1 MVLKPTPWVARF
13 EALLS
18 ASFVRKACLTMPEV
32 LQLDASVSASA
43 AEINAGRTL
52 AALYYPS
59 QQDLGILRRLIE
71 HALAYC
77 EQAYE
82 SETLYRNRIH
92 ASIHLR
98 NNSFS
103 NPICLTGLAGVG
115 KSQLLKAFCRLFSVT
130 RFQEAEG
137 LIEATMEGPISVTLQ
152 KNLRLKSYL
161 NDYINRDTPKA
172 RQVQLQDAI
181 YRFPHIAYTNGAPYI
196 LIDETQFQVGGNSMI
211 TIKNTLLQF
220 MEFGI
225 PLLFVANFSLIKL
238 LNRSPEQVRQRLLTR
253 PIELKR
259 DGAVSDDWKGYL
271 RCCDVS
277 LGDTIAPGT
286 LSEHDL
292 IHHYTGGIKR
302 FAVDLLKISYRK
314 AYGRKKPCPVTLDHI
329 REAFLSADYAVARYQ
344 IEAINAYVV
353 SQDERSEYHNPLKQ
367 SWTLEDGGISEAQQA
382 ARDEVARRASSAMMP
397 ATRDN
402 PSPTRAKALPKAAP
416 RPRRSKI
423 DTEDLKSN
431 ALRFGKGLYGR
442 SRT

>member
-1 MVLKPTPWVARF
+1 MALKPTPWIARF
-13 EALLS
+13 DALLS
-18 ASFVRKACLTMPEV
+18 TSFVRRACLVMPDV
-32 LQLDASVSASA
+32 LQLHASVSASA
-43 AEINAGRTL
+43 AEISAGRTL

-59 QQDLGILRRLIE
+59 QQDLSILRRLIE

-115 KSQLLKAFCRLFSVT
+115 KSQLLKAFCRLFST
-130 RFQEAEG
+130 KRFQDAEG
-137 LIEATMEGPISVTLQ
+137 LIEAPMEGPISVTLQ

-161 NDYINRDTPKA
+161 NDYINRDDPESG
-172 RQVQLQDAI
+172 QCQLQDAI
-181 YRFPHIAYTNGAPYI
+181 YRFPHLAYTNGAPYI

-259 DGAVSDDWKGYL
+259 DAATSDDWKGYL

-292 IHHYTGGIKR
+292 IHQYTGGIKR

-314 AYGRKKPCPVTLDHI
+314 AYDRKKPSPVTLDHI
-329 REAFLSADYAVARYQ
+329 KEAYLSADYAIARHQ
-344 IEAINAYVV
+344 VHAIDSYVV

-367 SWTLEDGGISEAQQA
+367 SSSLVDGGVSETEQA
-382 ARDEVARRASSAMMP
+382 AREEVARHASWALQRP
-397 ATRDN
+397 TRDN
-402 PSPTRAKALPKAAP
+402 SNPGHAKAPNKAAP
-416 RPRRSKI
+416 RPRRSNVG
-423 DTEDLKSN
+423 TEDLKIN

-442 SRT
+442 GGT